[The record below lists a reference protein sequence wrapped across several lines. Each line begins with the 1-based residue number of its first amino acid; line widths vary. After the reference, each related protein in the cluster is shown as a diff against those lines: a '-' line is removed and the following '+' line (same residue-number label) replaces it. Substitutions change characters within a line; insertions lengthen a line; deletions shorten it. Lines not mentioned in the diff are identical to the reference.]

1 MSVVSQGRPG
11 VVSLDRAYG
20 RTVQGRLL
28 VASDGFS
35 PRYDLDRSTGVI
47 TRRDHS
53 LFGEQLAG
61 HIVVF
66 PTAKG
71 GVAAGWAF
79 FDLQARDLAP
89 LALVFG
95 ISNSVMVHG
104 AVMAGVPIADGIPA
118 ADWDKLS
125 SGMWAEL
132 RPADRQLVLCRRQGL

>member
-1 MSVVSQGRPG
+1 MTVLSAGRPQ
-11 VVSLDRAYG
+11 VVSLARAYG
-20 RTVQGRLL
+20 PTVEGPLL

-35 PRYDLDRSTGVI
+35 PRYDLDRSTGIV
-47 TRRDHS
+47 TRQGHS
-53 LFGEQLAG
+53 LYGEKLAG
-61 HIVVF
+61 RIVVF

-79 FDLQARDLAP
+79 FDLQSRGLAP
-89 LALVFG
+89 LAFVFG

-125 SGMWAEL
+125 SGRWAEL
-132 RPADRQLVLCRRQGL
+132 RPADRQLLVAAR